1 MRRNKLISIRVNE
14 ELYNE
19 FLQTVEKFTDTYKWD
34 FPSRTE
40 NRHYTRFPD
49 RPYCGRGKYTLA
61 DFLEENMRE
70 FVKKYKTDI

>member
-1 MRRNKLISIRVNE
+1 MQRKKIISIRVNE

-19 FLQTVEKFTDTYKWD
+19 FLQVIEKFTDTYTLY

-40 NRHYTRFPD
+40 NHHYTHFPD
-49 RPYCGRGKYTLA
+49 RPYRGRGKYTLA

-70 FVKKYKTDI
+70 FVKKYKTDV